1 MGDLDP
7 HLIHYSLSQTK
18 LRAQTASRSVQPI
31 LHGWPQSVPIL
42 YNGTPFPLK
51 IVAYHGGIWTPS
63 NTYFPGPTRVLNPNS
78 SSISSV
84 IFAWLT
90 SVTDRPTDRP
100 LYCLKMITKMT
111 ERDKKSIQIF
121 QH

>member
-1 MGDLDP
+1 M
-7 HLIHYSLSQTK
+7 
-18 LRAQTASRSVQPI
+18 RR
-31 LHGWPQSVPIL
+31 
-42 YNGTPFPLK
+42 PFPLK
-51 IVAYHGGIWTPS
+51 IVPSHGGIWTPS

-100 LYCLKMITKMT
+100 LYCLKMISKMT
-111 ERDKKSIQIF
+111 ERDKKAFRSF
-121 QH
+121 NTDKTSKQHITRVSSRTQTTVTFGLQAVTDNYY